1 MLPWRVGHMKRP
13 GGCPESLRLNHLKF
27 LEDECW
33 TSRVKGH
40 RSSLSQLGARLARH
54 PFPVRIGICP
64 ETRIPAYQAPDFIRY
79 SRLRLIGRQSFTSST
94 TATTRPS
101 ISLMPPPIRNPRPR
115 QDVGPFAEPDN
126 KRKTSHVSR
135 ACNTCRRK
143 YAPSAR
149 ALLLSQL
156 TPTGFAL
163 TGNRSVMVYGLSAR
177 LARTVVM
184 RYASGCDLPTFLV
197 LIPISSALGPRR
209 KTRGAPLLSNT

>member
-13 GGCPESLRLNHLKF
+13 GGCPESFKLNHLKF

-40 RSSLSQLGARLARH
+40 RSLSQLGARLVHH
-54 PFPVRIGICP
+54 PFPVRIGFCP

-79 SRLRLIGRQSFTSST
+79 SRPRLIGRQSFTSST

-101 ISLMPPPIRNPRPR
+101 ISLMPPPIRNARPR
-115 QDVGPFAEPDN
+115 QDVGPFSEQDN

-143 YAPSAR
+143 YASSAR

-163 TGNRSVMVYGLSAR
+163 LSSYRKSKCNGVRPICKTCQDSGHEVRER
-177 LARTVVM
+177 LQSPHISCTD
-184 RYASGCDLPTFLV
+184 SDL
-197 LIPISSALGPRR
+197 
-209 KTRGAPLLSNT
+209 